1 MFYWWVGWWVELFA
15 EKEKAPVRGL
25 SLCSTKQKAESLPEL
40 LAETRGF
47 EPPIRVLAPMLP

>member
-40 LAETRGF
+40 LAETRGAIPAF
-47 EPPIRVLAPMLP
+47 QAISL

>member
-1 MFYWWVGWWVELFA
+1 L
-15 EKEKAPVRGL
+15 PP
-25 SLCSTKQKAESLPEL
+25 SLVIPID